1 MELRLPNAASLPV
14 GQARAFTWPG
24 DSRAGGGFVVQHAS
38 GLVAFRNA
46 CPHWGVD
53 LDMGLGGFYDPA
65 IDRVYCRTH
74 GALFVLPSG
83 LCDVGPCVGESLEPL
98 PLRVDGADVWVTV
111 PDPPRDAS
119 DA

>member
-1 MELRLPNAASLPV
+1 MELCLPHAALLPL
-14 GQARAFTWPG
+14 GKAQAFTWEG
-24 DSRAGGGFVVQHAS
+24 DARAGGGFVLHHAS
-38 GLVAFRNA
+38 GFVAFRNA

-53 LDMGLGGFYDPA
+53 LDMGLGGFYDA
-65 IDRVYCRTH
+65 ALDRVFCRTH